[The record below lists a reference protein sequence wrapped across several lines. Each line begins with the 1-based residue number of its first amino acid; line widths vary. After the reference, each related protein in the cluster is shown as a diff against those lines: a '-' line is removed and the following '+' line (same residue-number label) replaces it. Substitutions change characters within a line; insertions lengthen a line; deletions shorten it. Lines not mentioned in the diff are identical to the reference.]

1 MGGPIETNAIVVVVV
16 VVVVVAVA
24 VIAVAQWPPFIGRRP
39 GAAAS
44 NERRFWFRCLPFHPS
59 SSSSS
64 SSSLL
69 LFPTLPSAEWLLT
82 EIEPFF
88 FAEREREREMMMP
101 EKGRCLSRF
110 YESLPC
116 LIEFHGSWFVLL
128 PFLWHLYPRYL
139 VLLGFSI
146 AHNSYHN
153 LDLIEKH
160 RVLLN
165 WNPTFSRIFSR
176 FT

>member
-64 SSSLL
+64 SSSSLL
-69 LFPTLPSAEWLLT
+69 LFPTLPLAEWLLT

-88 FAEREREREMMMP
+88 FAERERERERERDDDARKRP
-101 EKGRCLSRF
+101 VFIS
-110 YESLPC
+110 
-116 LIEFHGSWFVLL
+116 
-128 PFLWHLYPRYL
+128 FL
-139 VLLGFSI
+139 
-146 AHNSYHN
+146 
-153 LDLIEKH
+153 
-160 RVLLN
+160 
-165 WNPTFSRIFSR
+165 
-176 FT
+176 